1 MLDRFEEVAIV
12 AAGKAAWPMACAAA
26 AVLETRLM
34 CGVVSGPQGARSLPA
49 VIDAIAGSHPLPDAE
64 SVRAA
69 DRALA
74 IAAMIRDRRG
84 LLLALLSGGGSAM
97 LAMAAEGI
105 TLAEKGSTIDRLSR
119 AGVPIAGLNCV
130 RKHLSAIKG
139 GRLAVAVDGHCLT
152 LAISDVHSPPD
163 DPSTIA
169 SGPTVAD
176 PSTFRDALQ
185 VIDAARVRVTPAVL
199 DLLERGAAG
208 QIAETPKLDDA
219 RLRSTAFRVIANRRT
234 AMAGAAHSAKE
245 RGYDVHLVD
254 DAVTGEAAVAGKA
267 FVERALAGLTTRGRG
282 CAIASGETTVTV
294 RGPGR
299 GGRNQEFVLGAALE
313 LARRETRVVVCSA
326 GTDGIDGPTDAAGG
340 VVSSATMGEARARGV
355 DLERAL
361 ARNDAY
367 AALEA
372 LGGLVTWGSTHTN
385 TGDIHVLL
393 KE

>member
-1 MLDRFEEVAIV
+1 
-12 AAGKAAWPMACAAA
+12 MARAAA
-26 AVLETRLM
+26 EVLETRLT
-34 CGVVSGPQGARSLPA
+34 CGVVTGLRADSSLPA
-49 VIDAIAGSHPLPDAE
+49 VIHVIPGSHPVPDRQSVGAAE
-64 SVRAA
+64 
-69 DRALA
+69 RALA
-74 IAAMIRDRRG
+74 IAAMIRDCRG
-84 LLLALLSGGGSAM
+84 LLVVLLSGGGSAM
-97 LAMAAEGI
+97 MAMPAEGI
-105 TLAEKGSTIDRLSR
+105 SLAEKGSTIEALSR
-119 AGVPIAGLNCV
+119 AGVAIEGINCV

-139 GRLAVAVDGHCLT
+139 GRLAAAADGHCLA
-152 LAISDVHSPPD
+152 LAISDVHAPPD

-176 PSTFRDALQ
+176 PSTFGDALQ
-185 VIDAARVRVTPAVL
+185 VIDSARVHVAPAVR

-208 QIAETPKLDDA
+208 QIAETPKPGDA
-219 RLRSTAFRVIANRRT
+219 RFPPGRFHMIANRRT
-234 AMAGAAHSAKE
+234 AMAGAAQSAKA

-254 DAVTGEAAVAGKA
+254 DAVTGEASAAGKA
-267 FVERALAGLTTRGRG
+267 FVESALASLKTSGRA

-313 LARRETRVVVCSA
+313 LARRETRAVVCSA

-340 VVSSATMGEARARGV
+340 VVSSGTMAEARARGV
-355 DLERAL
+355 DLGRAL

-367 AALEA
+367 AALDA

-385 TGDIHVLL
+385 TGDIHILL